1 MLERHKRNT
10 GMRTLRALTF
20 DLESLL
26 QHLYAKS
33 QSWNKE
39 NAASMGR
46 LLFFHTHTQLK
57 IPQKRLS
64 IAAVAAS
71 GQSGSMNG
79 GGGTTFF
86 CAVNTSKG
94 GTSSIGVDQ

>member
-1 MLERHKRNT
+1 
-10 GMRTLRALTF
+10 MRKVKAGTKK
-20 DLESLL
+20 L
-26 QHLYAKS
+26 QYP
-33 QSWNKE
+33 WE
-39 NAASMGR
+39 DPC
-46 LLFFHTHTQLK
+46 FFTHTHTQLK

-64 IAAVAAS
+64 IAAAAAS

>member
-1 MLERHKRNT
+1 
-10 GMRTLRALTF
+10 MRKVKAGTKKI
-20 DLESLL
+20 
-26 QHLYAKS
+26 QHPWEDS
-33 QSWNKE
+33 
-39 NAASMGR
+39 R
-46 LLFFHTHTQLK
+46 FFAHTHTQLK
-57 IPQKRLS
+57 ILQKSLS